1 MQFNQFQPL
10 CVFSVQ
16 ALIRGFTDRDAVDE
30 MLKKQSR
37 TDEKIKVALGTL
49 RTKVVVEESEWC
61 CGCDG
66 RGYFPFHIT
75 FCKFDKFTWI

>member
-1 MQFNQFQPL
+1 MVKFQPL

-37 TDEKIKVALGTL
+37 SDEKIKVALGTL
-49 RTKVVVEESEWC
+49 RTKVVLEESER
-61 CGCDG
+61 CGSDG
-66 RGYFPFHIT
+66 YCPFKNKT
-75 FCKFDKFTWI
+75 KKFANSLI